1 MAVNSAIATAQYQA
15 MYEALMTVAQD
26 YQAPEKAAEI
36 ALAAANNLT
45 LQYIDNAIED
55 INQLS
60 IQYGAFVDY
69 MENVLADLENTLV
82 DDALVVPLEKAL
94 NKAKQ
99 HGGGSN

>member
-1 MAVNSAIATAQYQA
+1 MALNSDMATAQYQA
-15 MYEALMTVAQD
+15 LYEALMAVAQD
-26 YQAPEKAAEI
+26 YQAPQKTAEI
-36 ALAAANNLT
+36 ALAAANQLI
-45 LQYIDNAIED
+45 LQYIDNSIED

-94 NKAKQ
+94 NIAKIQ
-99 HGGGSN
+99 GGSN